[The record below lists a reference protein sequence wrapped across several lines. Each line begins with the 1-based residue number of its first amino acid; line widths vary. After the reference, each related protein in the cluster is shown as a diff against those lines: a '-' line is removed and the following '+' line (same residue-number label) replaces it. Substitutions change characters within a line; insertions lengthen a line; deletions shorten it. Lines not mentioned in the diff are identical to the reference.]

1 MWNKIGEQF
10 KLDEEIPKILNNI
23 YQFNKITKVQY
34 IVINEFL
41 KNEDVIVKSVT
52 GSGKTLSYIIPLFQ
66 RLINYSKENLEYKNQ
81 TLALI
86 LLPARELSEQ
96 VLKDILNFINN
107 MKYKFTFQLLI
118 GGKKVEND
126 IEKYNN
132 EIPNIIIATPGR
144 LIDIDEKVKINFQNL
159 QIFILDEA
167 DKMLDMGFEVEIS
180 YILSKIP
187 KQRRTGL
194 FSATVTS
201 NVENIIK
208 AGMRNPIFIDI
219 KIQNNKSNDIFIN
232 ENDLKKPISSQGSYY
247 KVIPFNKD
255 NNKINNSIQE
265 LPQGLYQYYIEI
277 KNIKYKIPHLI
288 HILNMIYNGLE
299 KRKIMIFLS
308 TCNSV
313 DYFNLLLPLLFKKLS
328 MTDFSISKLHSKIS
342 QNKRNKE
349 YKLFKIE
356 NKNKLNILL
365 STDLASRGIDI
376 PNIDM
381 IIQFDPPKTDDSYI
395 HKAGRTARVDNKGI
409 SLLFLNENELTFLNY
424 MKQKGIFIQKWED
437 QIIKKEEDVDLIF
450 SENNKNGIS
459 VLNCIKEINISDK
472 WIYDKAVNTFV
483 SFLRYYQE
491 IELKYI
497 FHYPNFDI
505 GNFANSLQL
514 LKLPRLK
521 KKDFDSVKNFIP
533 DEFIQPKDLIYLNKN
548 IEKQMNEKKKKIDEK
563 MDFVYQK
570 KREKKEEMKLKGK
583 RNEEKNRSR
592 REKKEAKIKNIL
604 DEWDDLADDDKL
616 YKKYKKGKITKEEYE
631 KELLKIK

>member
-1 MWNKIGEQF
+1 MWNTLSEKF
-10 KLDEEIPKILNNI
+10 KLDEEIPKVINNI
-23 YQFNKITKVQY
+23 YKFDTITKVQY

-66 RLINYSKENLEYKNQ
+66 RLINYSKENQEYKNQ
-81 TLALI
+81 ILALI

-96 VLKDILNFINN
+96 ILKDISNFVNN
-107 MKYKFTFQLLI
+107 IKYKFPYQLLI

-132 EIPNIIIATPGR
+132 QIPNIIIATPGR
-144 LIDIDEKVKINFQNL
+144 LIDIDEKININFHDL

-219 KIQNNKSNDIFIN
+219 IIQNNKTNDIFIT
-232 ENDLKKPISSQGSYY
+232 ENDLKKPINKQGSFY
-247 KVIPFNKD
+247 KIIPFNIE

-265 LPQGLYQYYIEI
+265 LPQGLYQYYLTV

-288 HILNMIYNGLE
+288 HILNMIYNAGE
-299 KRKIMIFLS
+299 NNKIMIFLS

-313 DYFNLLLPLLFKKLS
+313 DYFNLLLPLIFKKLS
-328 MTDFSISKLHSKIS
+328 MNDFSISKLHSKIS

-349 YKLFKIE
+349 YKSFKIE
-356 NKNKLNILL
+356 SNNRLNILL

-395 HKAGRTARVDNKGI
+395 HKAGRTARVGNKGT

-424 MKQKGIFIQKWED
+424 MKQKGIIIQKWED
-437 QIIKKEEDVDLIF
+437 QNIKNEEDVDLIIPF
-450 SENNKNGIS
+450 NEKNGIS
-459 VLNCIKEINISDK
+459 VLKCIKDINISDK
-472 WIYDKAVNTFV
+472 WIYDKAVNTFI
-483 SFLRYYQE
+483 SFLRFYQE

-497 FHYPNFDI
+497 FYYQNFDI
-505 GNFANSLQL
+505 GNYANSLQL

-521 KKDFDSVKNFIP
+521 KKDYDSVKNFIP
-533 DEFIQPKDLIYLNKN
+533 DDNIQPKDLVYLNKN
-548 IEKQMNEKKKKIDEK
+548 IEKQMNEKKKKIEEK
-563 MDFVYQK
+563 MDLIHQK
-570 KREKKEEMKLKGK
+570 KREKEEEMKLKGK
-583 RNEEKNRSR
+583 RNDEKNRSR
-592 REKKEAKIKNIL
+592 KEKKEAKIKSIL
-604 DEWDDLADDDKL
+604 DEWDDLADDNKL

-631 KELLKIK
+631 KALLKI

>member
-1 MWNKIGEQF
+1 MWNTLSEKF
-10 KLDEEIPKILNNI
+10 KLDEEIPKVINNI
-23 YQFNKITKVQY
+23 YKFDTITKVQY

-66 RLINYSKENLEYKNQ
+66 RLINYSKENQEYKNQ

-96 VLKDILNFINN
+96 ILKDISNFVNN
-107 MKYKFTFQLLI
+107 IKYKFTYQLLI

-132 EIPNIIIATPGR
+132 QIPNIIIATPGR
-144 LIDIDEKVKINFQNL
+144 LIDIDEKININFHDL

-219 KIQNNKSNDIFIN
+219 IIQNNKTNDIFIT
-232 ENDLKKPISSQGSYY
+232 ENDLKKPINKQGSFY
-247 KVIPFNKD
+247 KIIPFNIE

-265 LPQGLYQYYIEI
+265 LPQGLYQYYLTV

-288 HILNMIYNGLE
+288 HILNMIYNAGE
-299 KRKIMIFLS
+299 NNKIMIFLS

-328 MTDFSISKLHSKIS
+328 MNDFSISKLHSKIS
-342 QNKRNKE
+342 QNKRDKE
-349 YKLFKIE
+349 YKSFKIE
-356 NKNKLNILL
+356 NKNRLNILL

-395 HKAGRTARVDNKGI
+395 HKAGRTARVGNKGT

-424 MKQKGIFIQKWED
+424 MKQKGIIIQKWED
-437 QIIKKEEDVDLIF
+437 QNIKNEEDVDLIIPF
-450 SENNKNGIS
+450 NEKNGIS
-459 VLNCIKEINISDK
+459 VLKCIKDINISDK
-472 WIYDKAVNTFV
+472 WIYDKAVNTFI
-483 SFLRYYQE
+483 SFLRFYQE

-497 FHYPNFDI
+497 FYYQNFDI
-505 GNFANSLQL
+505 GNYANSLQL

-521 KKDFDSVKNFIP
+521 KKDYDSVKNFIP
-533 DEFIQPKDLIYLNKN
+533 DDNIQPKDLVYLNKN
-548 IEKQMNEKKKKIDEK
+548 IEKQMNEKKKKIEEK
-563 MDFVYQK
+563 MDFIHQK
-570 KREKKEEMKLKGK
+570 KREKEEEMRLKGK
-583 RNEEKNRSR
+583 RNNEKNRSR
-592 REKKEAKIKNIL
+592 KEKKEAKIKSIL
-604 DEWDDLADDDKL
+604 DEWDDLADDNKL

-631 KELLKIK
+631 KALLNI